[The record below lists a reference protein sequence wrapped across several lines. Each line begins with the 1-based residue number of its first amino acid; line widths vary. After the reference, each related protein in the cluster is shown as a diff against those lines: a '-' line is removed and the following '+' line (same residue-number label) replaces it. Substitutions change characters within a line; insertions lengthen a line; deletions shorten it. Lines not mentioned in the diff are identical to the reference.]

1 MMKSSDRAK
10 LCAKAIRLA
19 WSSLESHLDASI
31 KIDKK
36 EKMYVGDE
44 KFHKKCVQEY
54 AEIIQIL
61 AKLMNG

>member
-1 MMKSSDRAK
+1 MKSSQRAA

-19 WSSLESHLDASI
+19 WSSLDSHLEGSI

-36 EKMYVGDE
+36 ERKYVGGE
-44 KFHKKCVQEY
+44 QFHKKCVQEY

-61 AKLMNG
+61 SKLMNG